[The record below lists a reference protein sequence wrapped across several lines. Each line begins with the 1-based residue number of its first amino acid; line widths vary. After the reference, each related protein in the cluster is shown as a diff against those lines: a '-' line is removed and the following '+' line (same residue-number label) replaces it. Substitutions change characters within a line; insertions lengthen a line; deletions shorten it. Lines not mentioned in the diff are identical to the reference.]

1 MTQVS
6 VVIPTRNRVELL
18 RRAIDSVRKQRDSE
32 PEIIVVDDG
41 DLENESLAEELF
53 QKKISYIYSGGNRGG
68 GYSRNLGAEHARG
81 EFIAF
86 LDDDDE
92 WEESKLS
99 EQLLAINRTDS
110 GLCYTGISVVNESG
124 REGRYIFRKPGSDPF
139 KAIMKKNFIGTTSS
153 VMLRRETFEQ
163 TGGFDP
169 SLRALQ
175 DYDLYIRILKNSRIT
190 GIDKPLTI
198 YHDHGLTD
206 KVSGSR
212 KNYIQAAAHLHEKY
226 RSERYYSLLKLSLLK
241 IGFMKMVRSKQFLK
255 ETLKSTL

>member
-139 KAIMKKNFIGTTSS
+139 KAIMKKNFIG
-153 VMLRRETFEQ
+153 
-163 TGGFDP
+163 
-169 SLRALQ
+169 
-175 DYDLYIRILKNSRIT
+175 
-190 GIDKPLTI
+190 
-198 YHDHGLTD
+198 H
-206 KVSGSR
+206 
-212 KNYIQAAAHLHEKY
+212 
-226 RSERYYSLLKLSLLK
+226 
-241 IGFMKMVRSKQFLK
+241 
-255 ETLKSTL
+255 